1 MKITKSKVISKKVR
15 EQLSVVLTTFAI
27 KDELTA
33 LLAKYNDLSESMTEL
48 HNKICDDIEGLPSLA
63 KQFIWVETTTKF
75 DGEDTTEL
83 DAYSHRCVYNAVN
96 PFYHE
101 NSKWGQL
108 NFDNTIEQLAH
119 TTEFNFD
126 IEDRDK
132 MEPLVPNRDDFW
144 SVSRQMSHARVKSN
158 RKLCMPN
165 RYGKAHLPA
174 EYYSQLPIEKALALS
189 NAKDALKKAME
200 NMEADIRAN
209 IEGAKTTKNLVHAW
223 PEAEPFVAKMFPECT
238 DTGVQSTCETPL
250 GNIILRHVKSLP
262 ALAAQ

>member
-33 LLAKYNDLSESMTEL
+33 LLAKYNDLSDTMTEL

-63 KQFIWVETTTKF
+63 KQFMWVETTTKF

-101 NSKWGQL
+101 KSKWGQL

-119 TTEFNFD
+119 TIEFNFD
-126 IEDRDK
+126 IEDRSLL
-132 MEPLVPNRDDFW
+132 EETVPYNDFW
-144 SVSRQMSHARVKSN
+144 SVSRQMSQARVKSN
-158 RKLCMPN
+158 RKLCLTN
-165 RYGKAHLPA
+165 KYGKPHLPT
-174 EYYSQLPIEKALALS
+174 EYYSQLPVEKAVELS
-189 NAKDALKKAME
+189 NAKDALKHAME
-200 NMEADIRAN
+200 NMETDIRTN

-250 GNIILRHVKSLP
+250 GNIILRHVKALP
-262 ALAAQ
+262 ALAAE